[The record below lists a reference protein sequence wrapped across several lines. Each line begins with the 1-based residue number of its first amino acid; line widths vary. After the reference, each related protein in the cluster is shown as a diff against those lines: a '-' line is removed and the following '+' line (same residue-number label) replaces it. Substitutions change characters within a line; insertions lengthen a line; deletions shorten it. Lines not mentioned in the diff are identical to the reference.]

1 MTTINDLTL
10 ERWRLVLTELSTY
23 LEDYEYFGLEQA
35 KTLGKQLDTI
45 IDDIYALQKQQSKQ
59 KEQNNDRH

>member
-1 MTTINDLTL
+1 MAAISDLTL

-45 IDDIYALQKQQSKQ
+45 IDELYTTQQKQ
-59 KEQNNDRH
+59 KEQK